1 MAQGQHS
8 VLGGSLQGLSPSEE
22 VPQPFFMK
30 FLTPQGPGYPPSAP
44 TASPG
49 LCSMNIKDYPSLS

>member
-8 VLGGSLQGLSPSEE
+8 VLGGSLEGLSPSEE
-22 VPQPFFMK
+22 VPQLFFLK
-30 FLTPQGPGYPPSAP
+30 FLTPQGPGYPPSAQ
-44 TASPG
+44 TTSLG